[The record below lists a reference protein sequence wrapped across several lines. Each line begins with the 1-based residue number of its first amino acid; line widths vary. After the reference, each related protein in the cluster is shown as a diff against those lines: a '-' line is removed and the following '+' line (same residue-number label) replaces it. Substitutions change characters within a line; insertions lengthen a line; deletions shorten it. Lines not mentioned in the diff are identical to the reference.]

1 MALHCAFHYIRLL
14 LKSIGR
20 HLKRKIS
27 LIISTLKTL
36 SSAAN
41 MDITGEQKHSQGRF
55 IQPGHV
61 TKC

>member
-1 MALHCAFHYIRLL
+1 M
-14 LKSIGR
+14 
-20 HLKRKIS
+20 
-27 LIISTLKTL
+27 STLKTL

-61 TKC
+61 TKCQIPEHWHIEIHNNLQSS